1 MTYDVI
7 VRDGLWFDGT
17 GSAPQTRTL
26 GIRDGVVVTV
36 SRDRLDET
44 GCPEVIDA
52 AGKWIV
58 PGFIDVHTHYDAE
71 VLLDPGLRESVRHGV
86 TTVLL
91 GNCSLSTVYAN
102 SEDAAD
108 LFSRVEAV
116 PRKYVFGALEAAKT
130 NKKWS
135 TAADYIE
142 AIDALPLGPN
152 VGSLLGH
159 SDLRTAVLGL
169 ERATDDAV
177 KPTDAEL
184 EKMAALLDEALDAGM
199 LGMSGMDAAIDKLD
213 GERFRSRALPST
225 FATWRERRRLIKVL
239 RKRGRM
245 LQSAPNVEKPAS
257 ALMFFLTSSRI
268 FGRGKGVRM
277 SMLVSADAKSMPLAV
292 HTFGLGT
299 RVLNAILGSAVRF
312 QHLPVPFELYSDGI
326 DLPVFE
332 EFGAGTAALHLRDQL
347 ERNKLLADKEY
358 RRQFRREFDRIKLGP
373 SLWHRDFHDAV
384 IVECP
389 DKSLIGKSFGAIA
402 DERGLHPLDAF
413 LDVLVENGERNVR
426 WTTTVGNH
434 RPKQLNKLAA
444 DPSIQMGFSDAGAHL
459 RNMAFYNFGL
469 RLLKRARD
477 AHRAGSP
484 FLPMETAVHRLTG
497 ELAEWFGIDAGTLR
511 EGDRADFV
519 VIDPAGLD
527 QSVDG
532 YHEEEVAFYGG
543 LRRMVNRNDAAVVA
557 TGVGGAVVFRHGQF
571 RDGYGKTVKSG
582 RYLRAG
588 AQHAAALPQSA
599 AVSVGA

>member
-7 VRDGLWFDGT
+7 IRDGLWFDGT

-26 GIRDGVVVTV
+26 GIRDGVVATV
-36 SRDRLDET
+36 SATPLDET

-52 AGKWIV
+52 AGKWIT

-91 GNCSLSTVYAN
+91 GNCSLSTVYADA
-102 SEDAAD
+102 EDAAD

-116 PRKYVFGALEAAKT
+116 PRQFVLGALESNKT
-130 NKKWS
+130 WS
-135 TAADYIE
+135 TAAEYIE

-152 VGSLLGH
+152 ISSLLGH

-169 ERATDDAV
+169 ERATDETV
-177 KPTDAEL
+177 RPTEAEL
-184 EKMAALLDEALDAGM
+184 EKMANLLDEALDAGV
-199 LGMSGMDAAIDKLD
+199 LGMSGMDSAIDKLD
-213 GERFRSRALPST
+213 GDRFRSRALPST

-239 RKRGRM
+239 RKRGRI
-245 LQSAPNVEKPAS
+245 LQSAPNVDKPNTG
-257 ALMFFLTSSRI
+257 LLFFLSSSRML
-268 FGRGKGVRM
+268 GLRKRVRM
-277 SMLVSADAKSMPLAV
+277 SLLVSADGKSMPFAV
-292 HTFGLGT
+292 YTFGIGT
-299 RVLNAILGSAVRF
+299 RVLNKLLGSSVRF

-347 ERNKLLADKEY
+347 QRNELLADEAY
-358 RRQFRREFDRIKLGP
+358 RRQFRREFDRVKLGP

-389 DKSLIGKSFGAIA
+389 DKSLIGKSFGKIA
-402 DERGLHPLDAF
+402 EERGLHPLDAF

-426 WTTTVGNH
+426 WTTIVANH

-444 DPSIQMGFSDAGAHL
+444 EPSIHMGFSDAGAHL
-459 RNMAFYNFGL
+459 RNMAFYNFPL

-477 AHRAGSP
+477 AYRAGTP
-484 FLPMETAVHRLTG
+484 FMPIERAVYRLTG
-497 ELAEWFGIDAGTLR
+497 ELAEWFGLNAGTLR

-519 VIDPAGLD
+519 VIDPAFLD
-527 QSVDG
+527 DSLDG
-532 YHEEEVAFYGG
+532 YHEDEVPFYGG
-543 LRRMVNRNDAAVVA
+543 LRRMVNRNDATVVA
-557 TGVGGAVVFRHGQF
+557 TAVGGTVVFRNGEF
-571 RDGYGKTVKSG
+571 RDGYGQTVRSG
-582 RYLRAG
+582 RYLKAG
-588 AQHAAALPQSA
+588 DPQRA
-599 AVSVGA
+599 AVSVSA

>member
-1 MTYDVI
+1 MAYDVI
-7 VRDGLWFDGT
+7 IRDGLWFDGT
-17 GSAPQTRTL
+17 GAQPHTRNL
-26 GIRDGVVVTV
+26 GIRDGVVATV
-36 SRDRLDET
+36 SETPLDEA

-52 AGKWIV
+52 AGKWVV

-91 GNCSLSTVYAN
+91 GNCSLSTVYAS

-116 PRKYVFGALEAAKT
+116 PRQYVHGALDSRRT
-130 NKKWS
+130 WS
-135 TAADYIE
+135 TPAEYIE
-142 AIDALPLGPN
+142 ALDALPLGPN

-159 SDLRTAVLGL
+159 SDLRATVLGL
-169 ERATDDAV
+169 DRATDADV
-177 KPTDAEL
+177 RPTDAEL
-184 EKMAALLDEALDAGM
+184 EKMAALLEQALDAGM

-213 GERFRSRALPST
+213 GDRFRSRALPST
-225 FATWRERRRLIKVL
+225 FASWRERRRLIKVL

-245 LQSAPNVEKPAS
+245 LQSAPNVESPAS

-268 FGRGKGVRM
+268 VNRGKGVRM
-277 SMLVSADAKSMPLAV
+277 SLLVSADAKSMPLAV
-292 HTFGLGT
+292 HTFGFGT
-299 RVLNAILGSAVRF
+299 RVLNRLLRSAVRF

-347 ERNKLLADKEY
+347 QRNELLADESY
-358 RRQFRREFDRIKLGP
+358 RRRFRREFDRVKLGP

-389 DKSLIGKSFGAIA
+389 DESLVGKSFGQIA

-426 WTTTVGNH
+426 WTTIVANH
-434 RPKQLNKLAA
+434 RPRQLDKLAA
-444 DPSIQMGFSDAGAHL
+444 DPSVHMGFSDAGAHL

-469 RLLKRARD
+469 KLLKRVRD
-477 AHRAGSP
+477 AHREGRP
-484 FLPMETAVHRLTG
+484 FLSTERAVHRLTG
-497 ELAEWFGIDAGTLR
+497 ELAEWFGLDAGTLR
-511 EGDRADFV
+511 PGDRADFA
-519 VIDPAGLD
+519 VIDPAALD
-527 QSVDG
+527 DSLYA
-532 YHEEEVAFYGG
+532 YHEEAVPFYGG
-543 LRRMVNRNDAAVVA
+543 LRRMVNRNDDAVVA
-557 TGVGGAVVFRHGQF
+557 TGVGGAVVFRDGSF
-571 RDGYGKTVKSG
+571 REGYGETVKSG

-588 AQHAAALPQSA
+588 VRQAAPRQPA
-599 AVSVGA
+599 AVGA

>member
-7 VRDGLWFDGT
+7 IRDGLWFDGT
-17 GSAPQTRTL
+17 GNAPRVRSL
-26 GIRDGVVVTV
+26 GIRDGVVVTA
-36 SRDRLDET
+36 SAGPLDDT
-44 GCPEVIDA
+44 GCPEVINA

-91 GNCSLSTVYAN
+91 GNCSLSTVYAE
-102 SEDAAD
+102 SDDAAD

-116 PRKYVFGALEAAKT
+116 PREYVYGALNSSKT
-130 NKKWS
+130 WT
-135 TAADYIE
+135 TAAEYVD
-142 AIDALPLGPN
+142 AIDSLPLGPN

-169 ERATDDAV
+169 GRATDNSV
-177 KPTDAEL
+177 RPTTAEL
-184 EKMAALLDEALDAGM
+184 EKMAALLEDALDAGM

-213 GERFRSRALPST
+213 GDRFRSRALPST

-245 LQSAPNVEKPAS
+245 LQSAPDVENPVS
-257 ALMFFLTSSRI
+257 ALMFFLTSSRV
-268 FGRGKGVRM
+268 FGRGRGVRM
-277 SMLVSADAKSMPLAV
+277 SMLVSADAKSNPLAV
-292 HTFGLGT
+292 YVFGLGT
-299 RVLNAILGSAVRF
+299 RMLNAVLGSSVRF

-347 ERNKLLADKEY
+347 ERNELLADTEY
-358 RRQFRREFDRIKLGP
+358 RRRFRREFDRRKLGP

-402 DERGLHPLDAF
+402 DARGLHPLDAF

-426 WTTTVGNH
+426 WTTTVANH
-434 RPKQLNKLAA
+434 RPKQLNRLATE
-444 DPSIQMGFSDAGAHL
+444 PSVHMGFSDAGAHL
-459 RNMAFYNFGL
+459 RNMAFYNFPL
-469 RLLKRARD
+469 KMLKRTRD
-477 AHRAGSP
+477 ASRAGAP
-484 FLPMETAVHRLTG
+484 FMSTERAVHRLTG

-511 EGDRADFV
+511 EGDRADFA
-519 VIDPAGLD
+519 VIDPAGLNA
-527 QSVDG
+527 SVDG
-532 YHEEEVAFYGG
+532 YYEEQVPFYGG
-543 LRRMVNRNDAAVVA
+543 LRRMVNRNDEAVVA
-557 TGVGGAVVFRHGQF
+557 TGVNGAIVFRNGQF
-571 RDGYGKTVKSG
+571 RDGYGKTVRSG

-588 AQHAAALPQSA
+588 RLPSALP
-599 AVSVGA
+599 VGA